1 MLITGQPDP
10 GIQFG
15 DSVLGQLDSGQTGT
29 FRIGI
34 AAIVAVLVAV
44 VTTSVSGTSETSKD
58 AQAQS
63 DASTVNSAAASYFA
77 DQGGAESLTPITQ
90 TVLAVTA
97 DIVQTSSSSWPEDHL
112 TTVYASVL
120 PGDAIITVTDI
131 LFLDDKG
138 DTLVTV
144 DPETNAASDFVVDDL
159 LTHYTA
165 VDFDALINDAYMVE
179 PPNSAEQTGQT
190 FADYLWLLEKTNVSG
205 SLTDDVS
212 RNVVVFKLI
221 SVTALNPG
229 VDDTVVLLYQQIV

>member
-1 MLITGQPDP
+1 M
-10 GIQFG
+10 
-15 DSVLGQLDSGQTGT
+15 
-29 FRIGI
+29 
-34 AAIVAVLVAV
+34 
-44 VTTSVSGTSETSKD
+44 
-58 AQAQS
+58 
-63 DASTVNSAAASYFA
+63 
-77 DQGGAESLTPITQ
+77 
-90 TVLAVTA
+90 AVTA
-97 DIVQTSSSSWPEDHL
+97 DIVQTSSSAWPEDHL

-144 DPETNAASDFVVDDL
+144 DPETNAASDFVVEDL

-190 FADYLWLLEKTNVSG
+190 FADNLWLLEKANVSG

>member
-1 MLITGQPDP
+1 VLITGQPDP

-15 DSVLGQLDSGQTGT
+15 YSVPGQLDSGQTGT

-90 TVLAVTA
+90 TVLA
-97 DIVQTSSSSWPEDHL
+97 
-112 TTVYASVL
+112 
-120 PGDAIITVTDI
+120 GDAIITVTDI

-190 FADYLWLLEKTNVSG
+190 FADYLWLLEKANVSG